1 MIRIIQFVGFIVVF
15 LSFTVS
21 AESTLSTSELASS
34 KRIINNLCIACH
46 AIDGNSAI
54 SANPKLAGQHAAYI
68 TKQLNN
74 FKSGLREN
82 AVMAGMV
89 ANLTETE
96 MINLGRYFSEQVILL
111 SSAQKNGVGS
121 LGEDIFRAGIKNKG
135 VAACASCHGPSGHG
149 IPDKYPRLNAQHSQY
164 TLSQLNS
171 FRLELRK
178 NDPESVMRTIAQKL
192 TEQEMQDV
200 ADYIQGLR

>member
-74 FKSGLREN
+74 FKSGQ
-82 AVMAGMV
+82 
-89 ANLTETE
+89 
-96 MINLGRYFSEQVILL
+96 IGRAHV
-111 SSAQKNGVGS
+111 
-121 LGEDIFRAGIKNKG
+121 
-135 VAACASCHGPSGHG
+135 
-149 IPDKYPRLNAQHSQY
+149 
-164 TLSQLNS
+164 
-171 FRLELRK
+171 
-178 NDPESVMRTIAQKL
+178 
-192 TEQEMQDV
+192 
-200 ADYIQGLR
+200 